1 MNQNELRAYLDEFIE
16 TLPIT
21 DREFLAA
28 RLESLISVFPFNEYE
43 YILMFLRD
51 RSVLTFQDYEELRS
65 RYVSANR
72 YLDLF
77 GLAPRIFGQVWGE
90 QHLMDLDKRFVKPD
104 KAVDSD
110 FKGQYD
116 LWIEGV
122 RVEVKAARAI
132 DTKKRGNLVSKALR
146 SDSERPFWM
155 NFQQLKF
162 DICDVFVFIGVWVDV
177 IRYWVLSHA
186 DVRNN
191 PYLSHQ
197 HRGGVEYQI
206 GITDENLRDFDRY
219 LVDAPKIGNRI
230 IEIGCHR

>member
-1 MNQNELRAYLDEFIE
+1 
-16 TLPIT
+16 
-21 DREFLAA
+21 
-28 RLESLISVFPFNEYE
+28 
-43 YILMFLRD
+43 MFLRD
-51 RSVLTFQDYEELRS
+51 RSVLAFRDYEKLRNI
-65 RYVSANR
+65 YVSSNR

-90 QHLMDLDKRFVKPD
+90 RHLMDLDKRFVKPD
-104 KAVDSD
+104 KAVDPD
-110 FKGQYD
+110 FEGQYD
-116 LWIEGV
+116 LWIEGI

-132 DTKKRGNLVSKALR
+132 DTKKRGNLVHKALR

-177 IRYWVLSHA
+177 IRYWVLSHEE
-186 DVRNN
+186 VKNN

-206 GITDENLRDFDRY
+206 GITDKNLGDFDKY
-219 LVDAPKIGNRI
+219 LVDAHEIGDRI
-230 IEIGCHR
+230 IESGRHR